1 MDTLKE
7 YLALCWFEGDPLD
20 LPRSYRFLKQ
30 NWLYYYFSELF
41 MQYNMVND
49 LLDAFIDVT
58 EETILTIVLIFLILA
73 LNRSLNRF
81 VQVASALIVS
91 ENLTGTIA
99 IPVVA
104 WLAMSGS
111 ILSYVLLS
119 IIIVWELLIISYIFK
134 LVLNINQTASVVMG
148 IIYFIVTYLGVYGLN
163 LVINL

>member
-30 NWLYYYFSELF
+30 NLLFYYFSELF

-58 EETILTIVLIFLILA
+58 EETILTIVLIFLILS

-91 ENLTGTIA
+91 ENLTGCIA
-99 IPVVA
+99 IPIVA
-104 WLAMSGS
+104 WLAISES
-111 ILSYVLLS
+111 ILSYALLS